1 MGSADYNAVS
11 CRAMRLLFVC
21 TANAIRSPMAEM
33 IAKHVLA
40 KGLGVA
46 VAGLPAAG
54 WVVESA
60 GVDALPGT
68 GMVPEAEAALRE
80 LGIEPGEHRRRSLTL
95 AMLGAADR
103 VYGLSRAHVDMMRAW
118 APHVEDRIAVLDP
131 ARDVEDPVGRG
142 LDAHRR
148 AAEQIRRAVEKIL
161 ADGYRFQA

>member
-1 MGSADYNAVS
+1 
-11 CRAMRLLFVC
+11 MRLLFVC

-33 IAKHVLA
+33 MAKHVLA
-40 KGLGVA
+40 KRLGVA

-80 LGIEPGEHRRRSLTL
+80 LGIDPGAHRRRSLTL
-95 AMLGAADR
+95 AMLGAAER
-103 VYGLSRAHVDMMRAW
+103 VFGMARAHVEMMRAW
-118 APHVEDRIAVLDP
+118 APHVADRIEILDP
-131 ARDVEDPVGRG
+131 GSDVEDPVGRG

-148 AAEQIRRAVEKIL
+148 AAEQIRKAVERVFSGPHL
-161 ADGYRFQA
+161 FQA

>member
-1 MGSADYNAVS
+1 
-11 CRAMRLLFVC
+11 MRLLFVC

-40 KGLGVA
+40 KRLGVA

-60 GVDALPGT
+60 GVDALPGS

-80 LGIEPGEHRRRSLTL
+80 LGVDPGEHRRRGLTM
-95 AMLGAADR
+95 AMLGAAER
-103 VYGLSRAHVDMMRAW
+103 VYGMGRAHVEMMRAW
-118 APHVEDRIAVLDP
+118 APHVADRIAVLDP
-131 ARDVEDPVGRG
+131 DRDVEDPVGRG

-148 AAEQIRRAVEKIL
+148 AAEQIRKAVERVL
-161 ADGYRFQA
+161 SDPQRFQA